1 MDPREAPT
9 LECEVN
15 FFMQED
21 EAEGGAAADDGAAA
35 AAGYGRFNGLKVSSP
50 PAAPPSPRREADTST
65 PDASS
70 LAAAGQDIAHQRP
83 AAVPDASSGGRLR
96 DARPLQ
102 RRDGLLRQ

>member
-21 EAEGGAAADDGAAA
+21 EAEGGAAAADDGAAA

-50 PAAPPSPRREADTST
+50 SRRPAFAAPGSRYF
-65 PDASS
+65 DA
-70 LAAAGQDIAHQRP
+70 
-83 AAVPDASSGGRLR
+83 
-96 DARPLQ
+96 
-102 RRDGLLRQ
+102 